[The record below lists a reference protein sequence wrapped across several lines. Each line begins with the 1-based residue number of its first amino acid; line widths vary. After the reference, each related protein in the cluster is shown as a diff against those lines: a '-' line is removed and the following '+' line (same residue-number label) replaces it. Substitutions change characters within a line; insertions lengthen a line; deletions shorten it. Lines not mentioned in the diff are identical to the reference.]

1 MVRGSQNR
9 QSDHNQGRTQTPVVM
24 KPSRLDNDVPTSTT
38 SSSNTQTANYT
49 KLIQEEQKAITD
61 MQEKI
66 HTLEAKVYEPEGL
79 INVIQ
84 TVTSQLPNMANA
96 QWQYFRRPC
105 LVI

>member
-1 MVRGSQNR
+1 
-9 QSDHNQGRTQTPVVM
+9 
-24 KPSRLDNDVPTSTT
+24 
-38 SSSNTQTANYT
+38 
-49 KLIQEEQKAITD
+49 